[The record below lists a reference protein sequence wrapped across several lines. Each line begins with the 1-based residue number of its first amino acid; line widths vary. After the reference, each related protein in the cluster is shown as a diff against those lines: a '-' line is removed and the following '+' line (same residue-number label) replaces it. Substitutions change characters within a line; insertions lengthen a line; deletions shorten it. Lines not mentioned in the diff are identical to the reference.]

1 MLPHKEFVLAY
12 ENGSLGCS
20 VSTLLTLRLFFAGK
34 IHEKKFSINLCLWS
48 VGFPGL
54 ITALVIG
61 SFHFPVVWAVFGTV
75 VTLTIYVL
83 AFFYWVGE
91 LVLSTALANQEFYE
105 FATAQRVLWTYSDDE
120 KNFPKLQKA
129 LPMRRTRRTPR

>member
-34 IHEKKFSINLCLWS
+34 IHEKKVSLNLYLWS
-48 VGFPGL
+48 VGFL
-54 ITALVIG
+54 VLTTAFIIG
-61 SFHFPVVWAVFGTV
+61 ALRFPVVWAVFGTA
-75 VTLTIYVL
+75 VTLTVYVL

-91 LVLSTALANQEFYE
+91 LVLSTALANQGFYE

-120 KNFPKLQKA
+120 KNLPKLQKA
-129 LPMRRTRRTPR
+129 LPMRRTRRPPR